1 MKGLKR
7 YFWSGIAAIVP
18 AALLTWVGLLIY
30 DLVIAIVGSAS
41 LVSLLSGFAVATAT
55 VILLGALLV
64 HSSLVRNIK
73 KAIEQQIIKRTP
85 LAKQVYGFAQDVVE
99 LVGAERT
106 YDKVVAIRP
115 FGKTGARMIGFL
127 TNEKEGVVFVPSSPN
142 PLSGQVYAGLAY
154 EVLEGW
160 SYQDVVKYN
169 ASVGVVRK

>member
-1 MKGLKR
+1 MNRLKQYFFVGLG
-7 YFWSGIAAIVP
+7 SLIP
-18 AALLTWVGLLIY
+18 AGLLVWVSLLIY
-30 DLVIAIVGSAS
+30 DLVVAIAGAAT
-41 LVSLLSGFAVATAT
+41 LTTLLTGFAVA
-55 VILLGALLV
+55 VGSILLFGGLLV

-85 LAKQVYGFAQDVVE
+85 IAKQVYGFAQDVVE

-127 TNEKEGVVFVPSSPN
+127 TNEKEEVVFVPSSPN